1 MKAIIM
7 NNKKNVKIPESVMQI
22 MKKIKTLIIITI
34 IKVITKTI
42 PIIIIIKCNLKQ
54 NNMKWKKK
62 KKRKK

>member
-42 PIIIIIKCNLKQ
+42 PIIIIIKCNLK
-54 NNMKWKKK
+54 
-62 KKRKK
+62 